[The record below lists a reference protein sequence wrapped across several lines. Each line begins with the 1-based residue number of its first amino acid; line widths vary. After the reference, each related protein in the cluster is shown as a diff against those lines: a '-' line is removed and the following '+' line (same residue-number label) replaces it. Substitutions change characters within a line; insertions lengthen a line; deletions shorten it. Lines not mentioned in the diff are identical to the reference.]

1 MHFRAGGTGRKHVQ
15 NHYQPRRNRVALME
29 GRPFFAWKYIPRS
42 FSAAAFFIYTPP
54 RREHVNARPLTP
66 LLLLLDLHAPSTK
79 LANPRLR
86 YTLAPE
92 LLTPT
97 RVFYLSHPLAFQI
110 SLSSVADRG
119 CDNWIFIIII
129 FDFSSYSKGENPLC
143 TPIDRG
149 ILSDEWR
156 KRKKNNSFSD
166 LYN

>member
-29 GRPFFAWKYIPRS
+29 GRPFFAWKYILRS

-66 LLLLLDLHAPSTK
+66 LLLLLDLHGSKHETRQPPSA
-79 LANPRLR
+79 LHPCS
-86 YTLAPE
+86 
-92 LLTPT
+92 
-97 RVFYLSHPLAFQI
+97 RVADSNARVLSLAFQI